1 MTAEKGAS
9 QRYLVSSDLVKED
22 LLEADHKAVWG
33 SFYDRETRRWGY
45 GCCRGTDK
53 GQPCVVAAA
62 AAAAEQIEEQSA
74 ASQRKSSRR
83 DDSSDSA
90 ENRRRTARVRERD
103 AQAIDWS
110 SAPSE
115 LLPPGDDV
123 GAAALIE
130 HVVRYTVG
138 AWQRELGNVNAN
150 GRAPQNPQ
158 GVAAEVSQNAELLKQ
173 TRDALTTLLQ
183 QLSRGKVESSVLAQ
197 LRDMLSYAVSR
208 EYAAANK
215 VYLELTMGNKR
226 WQNVVAGAQGLHNKG
241 AKITLIPQSKLNAFD
256 SDPAAQKYILGLR
269 RLIQFLQDRKSVV

>member
-1 MTAEKGAS
+1 MSAEKAGS
-9 QRYLVSSDLVKED
+9 QRYLVSSELVKED

-45 GCCRGTDK
+45 SCCRGTNK
-53 GQPCVVAAA
+53 GQPCIAAAA
-62 AAAAEQIEEQSA
+62 AAAAEQSEEQSA

-90 ENRRRTARVRERD
+90 ESRRMARLRERD
-103 AQAIDWS
+103 VQAIDWS
-110 SAPSE
+110 GAPSE
-115 LLPPGDDV
+115 LLPPGDV
-123 GAAALIE
+123 AGAAALIE

-138 AWQRELGNVNAN
+138 AWQRELGKAAAN
-150 GRAPQNPQ
+150 GRAPQNPL

-183 QLSRGKVESSVLAQ
+183 QLSRGKVESSLVAQ
-197 LRDMLSYAVSR
+197 LRDMLRCAASR
-208 EYAAANK
+208 EYAAANQ
-215 VYLELTMGNKR
+215 VYIELTVGNKR

-256 SDPAAQKYILGLR
+256 SDPAAKVHFGLEAAYP
-269 RLIQFLQDRKSVV
+269 IPAANTPEQ